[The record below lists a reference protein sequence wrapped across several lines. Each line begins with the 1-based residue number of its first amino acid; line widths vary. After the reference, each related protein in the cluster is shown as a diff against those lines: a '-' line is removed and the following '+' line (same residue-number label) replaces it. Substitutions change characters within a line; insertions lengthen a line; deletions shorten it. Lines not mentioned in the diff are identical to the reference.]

1 MSVAT
6 AVDYASDCLFKS
18 GGDITPLNNDVQ
30 ILLSRSLHRLA
41 MAKDE
46 LQLNCSDEKQRCEID
61 KMIVLLTLRCL
72 LGVGDD
78 SLAYECLN
86 SNGLI
91 SALGKI
97 YLNEMSLLTMCSE
110 GDSQSLRNVAL
121 MSSLAE
127 EKKMRQT
134 SRSLNC
140 LCAQLLSSTLS
151 FAVDIGDCK
160 IFLGD
165 IQKKTIQS
173 STCAKDCLDVYSE
186 IDQLVKNHKNAGT
199 ERKDGSFYSTMDL
212 DWFAKDS
219 NNRAVEYELLGD
231 TQTAATLFAVALN
244 LLPLC
249 GKEMQQYKHPMNA
262 AYQQITAKMSGDSL
276 IWNLLESH

>member
-18 GGDITPLNNDVQ
+18 GGDVTLLNNDVQ

-86 SNGLI
+86 SYGLI
-91 SALGKI
+91 SALRRI
-97 YLNEMSLLTMCSE
+97 YLNEMSMLTKPSE
-110 GDSQSLRNVAL
+110 GDSQSLRNTAL
-121 MSSLAE
+121 MAVLAE
-127 EKKMRQT
+127 EKMMRKT

-173 STCAKDCLDVYSE
+173 STCARDVLEVYSE
-186 IDQLVKNHKNAGT
+186 IDQLVKKHKNAGT
-199 ERKDGSFYSTMDL
+199 ESKDGIYSTTDL

-231 TQTAATLFAVALN
+231 NQAAATLFAVALN

-262 AYQQITAKMSGDSL
+262 AYQQIITRMSGDSL
-276 IWNLLESH
+276 IWNLLESP

>member
-1 MSVAT
+1 
-6 AVDYASDCLFKS
+6 
-18 GGDITPLNNDVQ
+18 
-30 ILLSRSLHRLA
+30 
-41 MAKDE
+41 MAKHE
-46 LQLNCSDEKQRCEID
+46 LQLNCSDEKQCCDID
-61 KMIVLLTLRCL
+61 NMIVLLTLRCL

-91 SALGKI
+91 CALGKN
-97 YLNEMSLLTMCSE
+97 YLSEMSMMTKRSV

-121 MSSLAE
+121 MASLAE
-127 EKKMRQT
+127 EKMMRQT

-151 FAVDIGDCK
+151 FTVDIGDCK

-165 IQKKTIQS
+165 IQKKTIKLS
-173 STCAKDCLDVYSE
+173 ACARDVLEVYSE
-186 IDQLVKNHKNAGT
+186 INQLVKNHKNTGT
-199 ERKDGSFYSTMDL
+199 ERMDGSFYSTTDL

-231 TQTAATLFAVALN
+231 NQSAATLFAVALN

-249 GKEMQQYKHPMNA
+249 GKEMQQHSHSMNA
-262 AYQQITAKMSGDSL
+262 AYQQITARMSGDSL
-276 IWNLLESH
+276 IWNLVKSH

>member
-1 MSVAT
+1 M
-6 AVDYASDCLFKS
+6 DYASDCLFKS

-91 SALGKI
+91 SAL
-97 YLNEMSLLTMCSE
+97 TMCSE
-110 GDSQSLRNVAL
+110 GDSQSLSNVAL

-173 STCAKDCLDVYSE
+173 STCAKDCIDVYSE

-199 ERKDGSFYSTMDL
+199 ERKDGSFYSMMDL

-231 TQTAATLFAVALN
+231 NQTAATLFAVALN

-249 GKEMQQYKHPMNA
+249 GKEMQQYKNPMNA

>member
-1 MSVAT
+1 VAT

-18 GGDITPLNNDVQ
+18 GGDILPLNNNVK

-46 LQLNCSDEKQRCEID
+46 LHLNCSDEKQCSEID

-72 LGVGDD
+72 LGFGDD
-78 SLAYECLN
+78 SLAYKCLN

-91 SALGKI
+91 SALQRI
-97 YLNEMSLLTMCSE
+97 HLNEMSMLSKRCE
-110 GDSQSLRNVAL
+110 GESQSLRNVTL
-121 MSSLAE
+121 MASLAE
-127 EKKMRQT
+127 EKMMRQT
-134 SRSLNC
+134 SWSLNC

-151 FAVDIGDCK
+151 FAVDIGYCK

-173 STCAKDCLDVYSE
+173 SVSARDVLEVYSE
-186 IDQLVKNHKNAGT
+186 IDKLVKQHKNVGT
-199 ERKDGSFYSTMDL
+199 ERKDGSFYSTADL

-219 NNRAVEYELLGD
+219 NNRAVEYDLLGD
-231 TQTAATLFAVALN
+231 NQSAATLFAVSLN

-249 GKEMQQYKHPMNA
+249 GKEMQQYRHPMNA
-262 AYQQITAKMSGDSL
+262 AYQQITARMSGDWSMY
-276 IWNLLESH
+276 